1 MSDSEKQ
8 KHEAADSEEQKR
20 VDLARAQ
27 HRTLKRPG
35 KKEKRFSEIDGRYVP
50 PPELQKEID
59 KLVEAK
65 AQAAQKKK
73 GLLKLFKRDAP
84 PLSPEEKNKEIAEKK
99 RQTRQIRELRGMQKR
114 TEDDGRKAA
123 DAALIPEEDGSQ
135 NDFAPEPKRSSFLK
149 TVSLLNSESAKPDA
163 YKSLIALPPQKKLP
177 DGILVDEIAYPAGVI
192 YWDAH
197 DLLAD
202 RVVVIHR
209 VLRHN
214 AELLLSVYAPDTEKN
229 GIIPAN
235 RIVRLYD
242 LASMRKIE
250 DAYGFVTQDI
260 RDAVSLKSESL
271 IDVLAFARYDL
282 LLLAAAS
289 GGKKKLEK
297 RKEKLFLDYVSVRC
311 GAIAFDGTELLDYI
325 KALDPDDGMF
335 QEALDVLTGL
345 PHEIA
350 TALVRTFLQLMLAD
364 GIMRPKQRELY
375 AELLYALRCAG
386 MDLNIMGLR

>member
-8 KHEAADSEEQKR
+8 KDEAADGEDQKR
-20 VDLARAQ
+20 VDLARAR

-35 KKEKRFSEIDGRYVP
+35 KKEKRFSEIDGRYIP

-73 GLLKLFKRDAP
+73 GLLKLFKRGAP
-84 PLSPEEKNKEIAEKK
+84 PLSADEEKKEKAEKK

-114 TEDDGRKAA
+114 TDDGGREA
-123 DAALIPEEDGSQ
+123 DTALPPEEGNPQ
-135 NDFAPEPKRSSFLK
+135 NGFAPEPKRSSFLK

-177 DGILVDEIAYPAGVI
+177 DGVLVDEIAYPAGVI

-202 RVVVIHR
+202 RVAVIHR
-209 VLRHN
+209 VLRRD

-229 GIIPAN
+229 GVIPAN

-250 DAYGFVTQDI
+250 DAYGFVIRDI
-260 RDAVSLKSESL
+260 RDAVPLKSESL
-271 IDVLAFARYDL
+271 IEVLAFARYDL
-282 LLLAAAS
+282 LLLAAVA
-289 GGKKKLEK
+289 GDKKKLEK
-297 RKEKLFLDYVSVRC
+297 RKEKLFLDYVRARC

-325 KALDPDDGMF
+325 KDLEPDDGMF
-335 QEALDVLTGL
+335 QEALDVLTGF
-345 PHEIA
+345 PREIA
-350 TALVRTFLQLMLAD
+350 TVLVRTFLQLMLAG
-364 GIMRPKQRELY
+364 GIVRPKQRELY